1 MEIKFTARDEKM
13 TNKFKDYVREKLSK
27 FEDQLEKATTIDV
40 ELSKIQSKGEG
51 IKTFVF
57 EITIF
62 MPNAVIRVEEK
73 GAEQFELVDK
83 AEVVLRRRIKRYYD
97 KLNDYDKEEGLK
109 NMGETEQTQMP
120 QDFTPYQSDFEPII
134 VKRKEYS
141 DNTPMRPEEAID
153 RMELLGHRSYLFRN
167 IESNK
172 YAMVYKRDDG
182 NYGLVEPKEG

>member
-1 MEIKFTARDEKM
+1 MNIKFTARDEKV
-13 TNKFKDYVREKLSK
+13 TSKFKDYVNEKLSK
-27 FEDQLEKATTIDV
+27 FEEQLEIATTIDI
-40 ELSKIQSKGEG
+40 ELGKIQSKGEG
-51 IKTFVF
+51 VKTFVF

-73 GAEQFELVDK
+73 GPEQFELVDK
-83 AEVVLRRRIKRYYD
+83 AEEVLRRRLQRYYD
-97 KLNDYDKEEGLK
+97 KLNSFDKEEGLK
-109 NMGETEQTQMP
+109 NIGATEQTKMP
-120 QDFTPYQSDFEPII
+120 EDFTPFQADFEPQI
-134 VKRKEYS
+134 VKYKEYS

-167 IESNK
+167 IESGK

>member
-1 MEIKFTARDEKM
+1 MEVKFTARDEKI
-13 TNKFKDYVREKLSK
+13 TNKFKEYVKEKLSK
-27 FEDQLEKATTIDV
+27 FEEQLQIATTIDI
-40 ELSKIQSKGEG
+40 ELGKIQSKGEG
-51 IKTFVF
+51 IKTYVF

-73 GAEQFELVDK
+73 GVEQFELVDK
-83 AEVVLRRRIKRYYD
+83 AEEVLRRRLQRYFD
-97 KLNDYDKEEGLK
+97 KLNSYEKEEGLK
-109 NMGETEQTQMP
+109 NIGIVEDTKMP
-120 QDFTPYQSDFEPII
+120 EDFTPYEADFEPII

-167 IESNK
+167 IESGK